1 MSAAADRPRGRA
13 DVVAALLDAAT
24 RLFAERGPAA
34 VSLRDVARGANVN
47 LGLIHRYIG
56 SKHDLLA
63 AVLAARPGFP
73 APTTPRSPEE
83 IVDIA
88 LELMTT
94 DAAYARIVL
103 RAALDGFDV
112 ASVQPTFPLLERV
125 AKAARSDLPKT
136 DADARVAVLTT
147 AALAFQT
154 VAPVLLSVLKLRQ
167 LSGEEL
173 RDALRPALLDF
184 IQSAPTTS

>member
-1 MSAAADRPRGRA
+1 
-13 DVVAALLDAAT
+13 VVAALLDAAT
-24 RLFAERGPAA
+24 RLFSERGPAA
-34 VSLRDVARGANVN
+34 VSLRDVAREANVN

-63 AVLAARPGFP
+63 AVLAARPGYP
-73 APTTPRSPEE
+73 APTSPRSAEE
-83 IVDIA
+83 LVEVV

-112 ASVQPTFPLLERV
+112 ARVQPTFPLLERV
-125 AKAARSDLPKT
+125 AKAARAELPRA
-136 DADARVAVLTT
+136 DADARVAMLTT

-154 VAPVLLSVLKLRQ
+154 VVPVLFGVLKLREV
-167 LSGEEL
+167 SSDEL
-173 RDALRPALLDF
+173 RDALRPALLEF
-184 IQSAPTTS
+184 VRAAPSGR

>member
-1 MSAAADRPRGRA
+1 
-13 DVVAALLDAAT
+13 VAALLDAAT

-34 VSLRDVARGANVN
+34 VSLRDVARDANVN

-63 AVLAARPGFP
+63 AVLTARPGYP
-73 APTTPRSPEE
+73 TPTTPRSPEE
-83 IVDIA
+83 IVDVA

-94 DAAYARIVL
+94 DAAFARIVL

-112 ASVQPTFPLLERV
+112 SNVQPAFPLLERV
-125 AKAARSDLPKT
+125 AKAARAELPRA

-154 VAPVLLSVLKLRQ
+154 VLPVLLGVLNLRE
-167 LSGEEL
+167 LSSHEL
-173 RDALRPALLDF
+173 REALRPALLDF
-184 IQSAPTTS
+184 IQSAPTTT

>member
-1 MSAAADRPRGRA
+1 
-13 DVVAALLDAAT
+13 
-24 RLFAERGPAA
+24 
-34 VSLRDVARGANVN
+34 VSLRDVAREANVN
-47 LGLIHRYIG
+47 LGLIHRHIG

-63 AVLAARPGFP
+63 AVLAARPGYP
-73 APTTPRSPEE
+73 APTTPTSPEQ
-83 IVDIA
+83 IVDVA

-112 ASVQPTFPLLERV
+112 ATLQPTFPLLERV
-125 AKAARSDLPKT
+125 ARAARAELPRT

-154 VAPVLLSVLKLRQ
+154 VMPVLLGVLKLRQ
-167 LSGEEL
+167 LSSEEL
-173 RDALRPALLDF
+173 RETLRPALVEF
-184 IQSAPTTS
+184 IQAPTAHA

>member
-1 MSAAADRPRGRA
+1 M
-13 DVVAALLDAAT
+13 VAALLEAAT

-34 VSLRDVARGANVN
+34 VSLRDVAREANVN

-73 APTTPRSPEE
+73 APVTPHSPEE
-83 IVDIA
+83 IIDVG
-88 LELMTT
+88 LELMTA

-112 ASVQPTFPLLERV
+112 AKVQPTFPQLERV
-125 AKAARSDLPKT
+125 ANAARAELPSP
-136 DADARVAVLTT
+136 DADARIAALTT
-147 AALAFQT
+147 IALAFQT
-154 VAPVLLSVLKLRQ
+154 VAPVLTSVLKLQQ
-167 LSGEEL
+167 LSSDEL
-173 RDALRPALLDF
+173 RAALRPALLDF
-184 IQSAPTTS
+184 INAAPTKP

>member
-1 MSAAADRPRGRA
+1 M
-13 DVVAALLDAAT
+13 VAALLEAAT

-34 VSLRDVARGANVN
+34 VSLRDVAREANVN

-63 AVLAARPGFP
+63 AVLAARPGYP
-73 APTTPRSPEE
+73 APRTPRSPEE
-83 IVDIA
+83 IVDVA
-88 LELMTT
+88 LGLMAT

-112 ASVQPTFPLLERV
+112 ARVQPAFPQLERV
-125 AKAARSDLPKT
+125 ANAARAELPRA

-147 AALAFQT
+147 LALAFQT
-154 VAPVLLSVLKLRQ
+154 VAPVLLGVLKLRQ
-167 LSGEEL
+167 LSSDEL
-173 RDALRPALLDF
+173 RETLRPALLDF
-184 IQSAPTTS
+184 IQSAPTSS